1 MLVRVWDLR
10 TLIPID
16 FKLIHNFSRDNWAT
30 PKRGG
35 RAVVICIL
43 LYLEIP
49 LIDTYHEKIIMNMHK
64 HLTLRMFT
72 VVYRVICNCEK
83 LEKTQKLNYRGLIK

>member
-16 FKLIHNFSRDNWAT
+16 FKLIHNFPRDIWAT

-35 RAVVICIL
+35 RAVVMCIL
-43 LYLEIP
+43 PYLEISS
-49 LIDTYHEKIIMNMHK
+49 IDTCQEEIIMSMHK
-64 HLTLRMFT
+64 HLTLRVFT
-72 VVYRVICNCEK
+72 LVYSVLCNCEK
-83 LEKTQKLNYRGLIK
+83 LEKTQKLNHRG